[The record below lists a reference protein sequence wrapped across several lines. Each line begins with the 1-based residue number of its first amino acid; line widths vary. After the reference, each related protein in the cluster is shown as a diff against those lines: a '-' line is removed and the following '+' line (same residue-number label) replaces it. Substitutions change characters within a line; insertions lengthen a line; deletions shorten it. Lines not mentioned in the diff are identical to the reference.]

1 MKSLPL
7 AFILATTPVALALSG
22 CGAGQAQSLAENTGS
37 EAAAIPVEVRFAT
50 RGDIYA
56 TYSATAN
63 ISTEGDAPVLAKV
76 AGEVR
81 ELLVEEGQHVE
92 AGQVLARL
100 DGERLRLEMLSAR
113 ANLEQARG
121 EYRRYVD
128 LHARGLVSKAMFEG
142 LKYDLDALQAT
153 HDLKELNY
161 EYSSIRAPIA
171 GVVSGRTIKLGESV
185 KVGQEA
191 FRITD
196 TSELLAELQ
205 IPQTELP
212 KFATGHKAS
221 LEVDSI
227 PQRRFPAEIIR
238 ISPTIDVRN
247 GSFRATAFVENTEG
261 ALAPGMFARITVAY
275 EKHSEALIIPAEALI
290 EEDNRTAVYV
300 VSGDTVDLRQI
311 TIGIRS
317 EGQLEVLAGLDEN
330 EQVVVIGQSALRD
343 GSKVL
348 ARLEN
353 TERYTG

>member
-7 AFILATTPVALALSG
+7 AFILAATPAALALSG
-22 CGAGQAQSLAENTGS
+22 CGAGQAQSLAENAES
-37 EAAAIPVEVRFAT
+37 ETAAIPVQIQLAT

-81 ELLVEEGQHVE
+81 ELLVEEGEHVE

-113 ANLEQARG
+113 ANLEKARG

-142 LKYDLDALQAT
+142 LKFDLDALQAT
-153 HDLKELNY
+153 HDLKKLNY
-161 EYSSIRAPIA
+161 EYSDIRAPIA
-171 GVVSGRTIKLGESV
+171 GIVSDRAIKLGESIG
-185 KVGQEA
+185 VGHEA

-212 KFATGHKAS
+212 KFATGHMAT
-221 LEVDSI
+221 LEVDSL
-227 PQRRFPAEIIR
+227 PKRRFPAEIIR
-238 ISPTIDVRN
+238 ISPTIDARN

-261 ALAPGMFARITVAY
+261 ALAPGMFARVTVAY
-275 EKHSEALIIPAEALI
+275 EKHSQALIIPAAALI

-300 VSGDTVDLRQI
+300 VSGDTVDLRQVS
-311 TIGIRS
+311 IGIRS
-317 EGQLEVLAGLDEN
+317 EGQAEVLEGLDEN
-330 EQVVVIGQSALRD
+330 DQVVVIGQSALRD

-353 TERYTG
+353 NERFTG